1 MILVVG
7 SPTSSNC
14 QRLVETAERQGKLA
28 LLVQGPW
35 DMPEESVLGQME
47 RVGVTSGAST
57 PEELVQSVIEQL
69 RPHQVRY
76 LDGTEEDKTDR
87 TVP

>member
-1 MILVVG
+1 
-7 SPTSSNC
+7 
-14 QRLVETAERQGKLA
+14 
-28 LLVQGPW
+28 
-35 DMPEESVLGQME
+35 MPEESVLGQME

-69 RPHQVRY
+69 RPDQVRY